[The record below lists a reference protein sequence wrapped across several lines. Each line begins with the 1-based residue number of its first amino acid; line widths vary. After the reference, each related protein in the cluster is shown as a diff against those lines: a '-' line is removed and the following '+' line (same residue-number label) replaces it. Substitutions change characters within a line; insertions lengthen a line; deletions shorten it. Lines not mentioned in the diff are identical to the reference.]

1 MLTTNSTGFRY
12 IFGYT
17 QFFYQSV
24 LYNPNNFTNP
34 LKKELGMLQSISDAF
49 HFYHYRPYFSL
60 TTSERD
66 DNIFFSDVMPTKY
79 FGLTQFQYGFL
90 SYDPIDYQ
98 NQYIIQLDIFL
109 EHYHEVYCRKYKKIQ
124 EVMAEISGFGS
135 IALVVI
141 NFIFLIVKNE
151 IVTSMISTDYYG
163 ELSLKKEHLTNSD
176 IIKMANTGKINIS
189 SFNNNNTVDYLN
201 KDSSGV
207 NNKVTIFSQQLSLK
221 KIIITPKNLNF
232 QKNDKMFIYQKET
245 K

>member
-98 NQYIIQLDIFL
+98 
-109 EHYHEVYCRKYKKIQ
+109 
-124 EVMAEISGFGS
+124 
-135 IALVVI
+135 
-141 NFIFLIVKNE
+141 
-151 IVTSMISTDYYG
+151 IST
-163 ELSLKKEHLTNSD
+163 LFSW
-176 IIKMANTGKINIS
+176 
-189 SFNNNNTVDYLN
+189 
-201 KDSSGV
+201 
-207 NNKVTIFSQQLSLK
+207 IF
-221 KIIITPKNLNF
+221 F
-232 QKNDKMFIYQKET
+232 
-245 K
+245 

>member
-1 MLTTNSTGFRY
+1 M
-12 IFGYT
+12 
-17 QFFYQSV
+17 
-24 LYNPNNFTNP
+24 
-34 LKKELGMLQSISDAF
+34 
-49 HFYHYRPYFSL
+49 

-66 DNIFFSDVMPTKY
+66 DNIFFSDVKTTQY

-151 IVTSMISTDYYG
+151 IIASMISTDYYG
-163 ELSLKKEHLTNSD
+163 ELTLKKEHLTNSD
-176 IIKMANTGKINIS
+176 IIKMTNKGKMNINS
-189 SFNNNNTVDYLN
+189 VNNNNTVDYLN
-201 KDSSGV
+201 RDSSGV
-207 NNKVTIFSQQLSLK
+207 NNKVMNFSQQLSLK
-221 KIIITPKNLNF
+221 KININPKRLSF
-232 QKNDKMFIYQKET
+232 QKNDKMFIYQKAT
-245 K
+245 KSKVINAIC